1 MSAGTRAAA
10 ARSGFA
16 LGLPV
21 ECSHNGR
28 SAATTAAAA
37 PRSGFVLGLPVECS
51 HNGGGAAQRVCSRAP
66 GGVQPQRPRL
76 LSGSRRSAAIRLAA
90 APPSGFALGSPV
102 GCSRNAQRVCPRLPA
117 GAQPGGWRQ
126 RRPAG
131 LLSAPRWGAAITRS
145 GFVLGFPP
153 ERSQEDGGSSRPLRN
168 TLYASTKQNKLIFSH
183 SPARPQISNT
193 ANTHASR
200 PEESRPEV
208 LILSR
213 ENKTRAPRW
222 RPARKFRYP
231 ATRAERR
238 RHARVPPGSPHARP
252 GTKALAPPTRPARKS
267 PARKF

>member
-1 MSAGTRAAA
+1 MDNKKRERERRNQAISRPARKTLYKATKKKEKDQVLSRSRPSERWRRRAAALFPGSRMSAGTRAAA

-102 GCSRNAQRVCPRLPA
+102 GCSHNAQRVCPRLPA

-126 RRPAG
+126 FPSTPQHSLRIHETKQAH
-131 LLSAPRWGAAITRS
+131 LLS
-145 GFVLGFPP
+145 L
-153 ERSQEDGGSSRPLRN
+153 
-168 TLYASTKQNKLIFSH
+168 
-183 SPARPQISNT
+183 ARPPADIK
-193 ANTHASR
+193 H
-200 PEESRPEV
+200 
-208 LILSR
+208 R
-213 ENKTRAPRW
+213 E
-222 RPARKFRYP
+222 
-231 ATRAERR
+231 
-238 RHARVPPGSPHARP
+238 HARVPPGRVPP
-252 GTKALAPPTRPARKS
+252 GSFDT
-267 PARKF
+267 

>member
-1 MSAGTRAAA
+1 MQARGRRRRAAA
-10 ARSGFA
+10 LLSG
-16 LGLPV
+16 
-21 ECSHNGR
+21 SR
-28 SAATTAAAA
+28 WSAAITGGVQPQRRRRRRAAGLSSGSPWSAAITAAA
-37 PRSGFVLGLPVECS
+37 PRSGFALGPPVGCS
-51 HNGGGAAQRVCSRAP
+51 HNDRVCSR
-66 GGVQPQRPRL
+66 V
-76 LSGSRRSAAIRLAA
+76 
-90 APPSGFALGSPV
+90 
-102 GCSRNAQRVCPRLPA
+102 PA
-117 GAQPGGWRQ
+117 GAQPLGWRQ